1 MSSPADPLQPQQQTR
16 PVVASASSHS
26 RYQSGY
32 HDDDDI
38 DDEYDSATSPLSST
52 SLASSSFPAAPLR
65 RGVSFPTPP
74 DHLLL
79 SILVLFLCCPFGAV
93 AVIKSLEAQ
102 AARERGHG
110 QTALVNAALA
120 KRWALLGLTL
130 GLIFNFFGLM
140 MIMIYLCQSD
150 IDENIPVYQ

>member
-1 MSSPADPLQPQQQTR
+1 MSSAIDSHHQRQAQQI
-16 PVVASASSHS
+16 VVVRHPTASP
-26 RYQSGY
+26 
-32 HDDDDI
+32 
-38 DDEYDSATSPLSST
+38 DDEEDDVEEFDDDSATSPLSSST
-52 SLASSSFPAAPLR
+52 SSSSFPTAPLR
-65 RGVSFPTPP
+65 RGVSFPSPP

-102 AARERGHG
+102 AAREQGHA
-110 QTALVNAALA
+110 QSALVNAALA

-130 GLIFNFFGLM
+130 GLVFNFFGLM

-150 IDENIPVYQ
+150 IEEDVPVYQ